1 VAKPSLRKVP
11 LLATFTCKR
20 NFLAQVSLY
29 LDSKNV
35 LSEDL
40 VGVLLFTTSS
50 SNELGMLVRF

>member
-1 VAKPSLRKVP
+1 LNFRKEVAKPSLRKVP

-35 LSEDL
+35 LNEDL
-40 VGVLLFTTSS
+40 VGVFVY
-50 SNELGMLVRF
+50 NII